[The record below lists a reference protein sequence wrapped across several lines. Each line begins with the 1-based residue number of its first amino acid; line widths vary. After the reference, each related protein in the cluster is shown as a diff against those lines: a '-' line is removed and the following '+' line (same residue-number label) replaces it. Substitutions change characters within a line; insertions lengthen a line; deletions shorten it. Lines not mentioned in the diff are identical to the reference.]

1 MTQANMTWKQI
12 IKANMVRKKGNQGN
26 MIWKEISKVNMV
38 WQEITM
44 VHGQHETMVH
54 DPHGQWRD
62 NTGHHG
68 LEGYEPDQH
77 DLDWN
82 AAMEAWTE
90 MN

>member
-1 MTQANMTWKQI
+1 
-12 IKANMVRKKGNQGN
+12 
-26 MIWKEISKVNMV
+26 MV

-44 VHGQHETMVH
+44 VHGQHEAMVH